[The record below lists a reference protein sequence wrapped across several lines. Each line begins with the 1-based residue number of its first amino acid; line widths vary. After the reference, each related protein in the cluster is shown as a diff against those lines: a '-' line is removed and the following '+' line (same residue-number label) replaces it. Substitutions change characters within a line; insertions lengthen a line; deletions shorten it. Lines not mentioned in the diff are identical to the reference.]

1 MFQKQRSMTSLRVI
15 GALFI
20 CYQSSYRLR
29 GQKSGEKGL
38 GTGLFN
44 EKCSIALVTIL
55 LNKYVIK
62 TTQVTIILVPVQKRI
77 FILQPAFHF
86 SGIEMQDG
94 GLS

>member
-1 MFQKQRSMTSLRVI
+1 MERP
-15 GALFI
+15 
-20 CYQSSYRLR
+20 
-29 GQKSGEKGL
+29 EKR
-38 GTGLFN
+38 
-44 EKCSIALVTIL
+44 SIALVTIL

-62 TTQVTIILVPVQKRI
+62 TTQVSVILVSVQKRI